1 MLREKKES
9 LVNALNWG
17 WSSNDKEIKAGS
29 YIQKGRVKAGTAFLL
44 LNGFSTKRGVLTY
57 TLK

>member
-9 LVNALNWG
+9 LVNALGWG

-29 YIQKGRVKAGTAFLL
+29 FVSKGRVKAGTAFLL
-44 LNGFSTKRGVLTY
+44 LNGFTLKKGELTY